1 MGQKEQLLAGAR
13 ACIVERGY
21 ANTTARDIAN
31 ASGAHLASIG
41 YHFGSKDA
49 LMNAAV
55 LEIIEEWGDRL
66 THADTLGG
74 GSPADRLERFLEGI
88 LAAGTHERRVL
99 VASVQ
104 SYAQA
109 EFVPELREQLR
120 QVYNTARRDIAALV
134 LGIERDTVSAE
145 QAETVGSIAL
155 SLINGAVLQWL
166 VDPADSRGASRI
178 AAAVSAL
185 APETSP
191 VKPRP

>member
-21 ANTTARDIAN
+21 ANTTARDIAA

-49 LMNAAV
+49 LLNAAV

-66 THADTLGG
+66 TQAGTLGA
-74 GSPADRLERFLEGI
+74 GSPAERLERFLEGI
-88 LAAGTHERRVL
+88 LAAGPDERRVL

-120 QVYNTARRDIAALV
+120 QVYNSARRDVAALV
-134 LGIERDTVSAE
+134 LGIERDTVSIE
-145 QAETVGSIAL
+145 QAEIIGSVAL

-166 VDPADSRGASRI
+166 VEPADSRGASRI

-185 APETSP
+185 APERVP
-191 VKPRP
+191 